1 MINFKNIKTYPIK
14 ERQNKFSIKD
24 LIPLDHSRN
33 SQNLALEAIASSIIK
48 TKQSGG
54 MVILMM
60 GGAVIKVG
68 CSGILIDLME
78 KGFIDHL
85 AGNGAVSIHDFEI
98 AMIGETSEDVE
109 RGLEDGTFGMVEETG
124 KYLNAAIAT
133 GHQNKLGYGESVGRM
148 VEQLDLPFKESS
160 LFYQAIRLKIPI
172 TVHVSIGQD
181 IIHQHPDCSGEAL
194 GATSFL
200 DFKYLV
206 DSVSGLRDGVLLNF
220 GSAVSMPEVF
230 LKALTIVR
238 NLKIDV
244 RDFTTANF
252 DFLDMYRPRTRLL
265 EWPKSLGCEA
275 FDIRANH
282 DESIPTLHRLLTAK
296 KLPPD

>member
-1 MINFKNIKTYPIK
+1 MIDFSKIKTYPIK
-14 ERQNKFSIKD
+14 ERQNKFSVKD
-24 LIPLDHSRN
+24 LIPLDHSLHM
-33 SQNLALEAIASSIIK
+33 QNRGIEAVAAAILAAKKSSGK
-48 TKQSGG
+48 
-54 MVILMM
+54 VILMM

-68 CSGILIDLME
+68 CSRILIDLME
-78 KGFIDHL
+78 KGFIDHI
-85 AGNGAVSIHDFEI
+85 AGNGAVSIHDFEV

-124 KYLNAAIAT
+124 KYLNAAISH
-133 GHQNKLGYGESVGRM
+133 GHQNQLGYGASVGKM
-148 VEQLDLPFKESS
+148 IEDLDLPHKAQS
-160 LFYQAIRLKIPI
+160 LFYQAHRLKIPI

-181 IIHQHPDCSGEAL
+181 IIHQHPACDGEAL

-200 DFKYLV
+200 DFKYLT
-206 DSVSGLRDGVLLNF
+206 DSVSKLGNGVLLNF

-244 RDFTTANF
+244 REFTTANF

-265 EWPKSLGCEA
+265 EWPKTLGCEA
-275 FDIRANH
+275 FDIRADHN
-282 DESIPTLHRLLTAK
+282 ESIPTLHRLLTAEK
-296 KLPPD
+296 

>member
-1 MINFKNIKTYPIK
+1 MIDFTKIKTYPIK

-24 LIPLDHSRN
+24 LIPLDHSVYVLN
-33 SQNLALEAIASSIIK
+33 EEIEAVAAAILKAK
-48 TKQSGG
+48 ESGG
-54 MVILMM
+54 KVILMM

-68 CSGILIDLME
+68 CSRLLIDLME
-78 KGFIDHL
+78 KGFIDHI

-98 AMIGETSEDVE
+98 AMMGETSEDVE

-124 KYLNAAIAT
+124 KLLNDAIVQ
-133 GHQNKLGYGESVGRM
+133 GHQNQLGYGESVGKM
-148 VEQLDLPFKESS
+148 IEDLDLPHKQHS
-160 LFYQAIRLKIPI
+160 LFYQAYRLNIPF

-181 IIHQHPDCSGEAL
+181 IIHQHPACDGEAL

-200 DFKYLV
+200 DFKHLTE
-206 DSVSGLRDGVLLNF
+206 SVSKLANGVLLNF

-238 NLKIDV
+238 NLKFDV
-244 RDFTTANF
+244 RNFTTANF

-265 EWPKSLGCEA
+265 EWPKSLGCEG

-282 DESIPTLHRLLTAK
+282 DQSIPTLHGLLTTQK
-296 KLPPD
+296 

>member
-1 MINFKNIKTYPIK
+1 MIDYSKIKTYPIS

-24 LIPLDHSRN
+24 LIPLDHSVTIN
-33 SQNLALEAIASSIIK
+33 NQALEPVASAINR

-54 MVILMM
+54 KVILMM

-68 CSGILIDLME
+68 CSRLIIDLME
-78 KGFIDHL
+78 KGFIHHI

-109 RGLEDGTFGMVEETG
+109 RGLEDGAFGMVEETG
-124 KYLNAAIAT
+124 KHLNQAIND
-133 GHQNKLGYGESVGRM
+133 GHCHKIGYGEAVGKAIEM
-148 VEQLDLPFKESS
+148 LDLPHKEHSI
-160 LFYQAIRLKIPI
+160 FYQAYRLGIPI

-181 IIHQHPDCSGEAL
+181 IIHQHPTCNGEAL

-200 DFKYLV
+200 DFQKITE
-206 DSVSGLRDGVLLNF
+206 SVSGLANGVLLNF

-244 RDFTTANF
+244 REFTTANF

-265 EWPKSLGCEA
+265 EWPKSLGCQA

-282 DESIPTLHRLLTAK
+282 NESFPALHRLLTREG
-296 KLPPD
+296 